1 MVVSAVLGSIDL
13 LGGFTLGRE
22 LSCNEF
28 GEVHLGI
35 LLCQRELGIGDLG
48 INDRL
53 HGNVSPELHLHFGGA
68 ASDGYSNGIG
78 NGYILVL
85 LGQGSFLLTG
95 HEEAVLFGDIRSS
108 DQLFLEIALQR
119 ADSSLSIVVG
129 HGVDRLGA
137 GSCSEGRSAFIVYI
151 QSNLALSLQDPAVED
166 VDVEV
171 ADFVSSVTALGSLEA
186 ARVL

>member
-1 MVVSAVLGSIDL
+1 MVVSAVLVSIGL
-13 LGGFTLGRE
+13 LDAFTLGRE
-22 LSCNEF
+22 PVYNEF
-28 GEVHLGI
+28 GEVRMGI
-35 LLCQRELGIGDLG
+35 LLCQREPGIGDGG

-68 ASDGYSNGIG
+68 ASDGDLDEIG
-78 NGYILVL
+78 FLL
-85 LGQGSFLLTG
+85 SLLLRPLGQGSFRLTG

-119 ADSSLSIVVG
+119 ADISLSIVVVG

-137 GSCSEGRSAFIVYI
+137 GSRSEGRSAFIVCI
-151 QSNLALSLQDPAVED
+151 QNNLALSLQDPAVED

-171 ADFVSSVTALGSLEA
+171 A
-186 ARVL
+186 RVL